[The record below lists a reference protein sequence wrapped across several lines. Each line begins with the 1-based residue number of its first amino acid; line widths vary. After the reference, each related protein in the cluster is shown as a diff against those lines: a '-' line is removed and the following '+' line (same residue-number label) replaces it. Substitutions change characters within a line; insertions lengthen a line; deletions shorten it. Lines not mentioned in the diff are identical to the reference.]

1 MFSRRTFIGRLGAL
15 SAAAPFVSE
24 AALAQAARAGT
35 DPKAAIAWLD
45 ANENPAGPPQA
56 ALEAMARSV
65 AESGRYHFDE
75 WEPFA
80 KAIAVSEDVE
90 PSHVLFGVGSSDI
103 ITAAICAFA
112 SAQKPM
118 ITASPSYDI
127 VVNLAR
133 KLGRQVLE
141 IPLTQQWS
149 YPVEALAAEAAKAG
163 GGLIYVCNPNNPTS
177 SLTPTADI
185 DWLATNLP
193 PHTVLLVD
201 EAYLEFVEPGVLDSA
216 IRHVRADRSIV
227 VSRTF
232 SKIYGMAGAR
242 AGFGCARP
250 DLIAAM
256 TDFMDNVIPLVGLRG
271 ASAALA
277 EKASIVRQ
285 RRQANSR
292 TRGELCN
299 WLRSRGIPFI
309 EPHGN
314 FVLIDTGRDVKAF
327 GAAMRARGV
336 AVGRQFPPLN
346 TMLRVTVGTDEDMAR
361 FRKAFLEVR
370 GV

>member
-15 SAAAPFVSE
+15 SATAPFLSE
-24 AALAQAARAGT
+24 AALAQDARAGM
-35 DPKAAIAWLD
+35 DPKSSVVWLD
-45 ANENPAGPPQA
+45 ANENPAGPPRS

-80 KAIAVSEDVE
+80 KAIAASEDVK
-90 PSHVLFGVGSSDI
+90 PSHVLFGVGSSDVI
-103 ITAAICAFA
+103 AAAICAFA

-127 VVNLAR
+127 VVKLAR
-133 KLGRQVLE
+133 KLGRQVVE
-141 IPLTQQWS
+141 VPLTQQWA
-149 YPVEALAAEAAKAG
+149 YPVKALADEADKAG

-177 SLTPTADI
+177 SLTSTADI

-193 PHTVLLVD
+193 PDTVLLVD
-201 EAYLEFVEPGVLDSA
+201 EAYLEFVDPGVLESA
-216 IRHVRADRSIV
+216 IRHVRADRSVV

-242 AGFGCARP
+242 AGFGCTRP
-250 DLIAAM
+250 DLIVAM
-256 TDFMDNVIPLVGLRG
+256 NDFMDNVIPLVGLRG

-277 EKASIVRQ
+277 EKATLVPR
-285 RRQANSR
+285 RRQANAR
-292 TRGELCN
+292 VRGELCS
-299 WLRSRGIPFI
+299 WLRSNGIPYV

-314 FVLIDTGRDVKAF
+314 FVFIDTGRDVKAF
-327 GAAMRARGV
+327 GAEMRARGV

-361 FRKAFLEVR
+361 FREVFMEVR
-370 GV
+370 NG